1 MIRAK
6 IWFRCAVMHDPVCPV
21 VVQPGLIGWEAKRR
35 RIDLVIDRAFKG
47 DELVRRMKGWITV
60 DTNKVIEVVNE
71 FGRLKVLDDRELVVE
86 VEDEKALQGLQAK
99 AKTAFGDQVD
109 IEGIP
114 ES

>member
-1 MIRAK
+1 MRAK

-35 RIDLVIDRAFKG
+35 RIDLVIERAFKG

-60 DTNKVIEVVNE
+60 EPSRVIEMVNE
-71 FGRLKVLDDRELVVE
+71 FGHLKVLDDRELVIE

-99 AKTAFGDQVD
+99 AKAAFGDQVD

-114 ES
+114 DS